1 MKIIKNPLIVLATLS
16 IGLASHSIAQD
27 VKGPTDPQI
36 VGIVIEADK
45 LDISYGNIAL
55 ARSHNKKVRDFALRM
70 VTDHGAVQ
78 KSVMKLA
85 KKLHVKSQS
94 SQTSQGLEKGGM
106 TIIAKLKSLKG
117 SAFDK
122 FYIDNEVSYHKVVTE
137 AVAKVLIPNAK
148 NAELKSALEGA
159 QPLFLAHL
167 KHAEMVQSGKDGEMK
182 HDNSKGNN

>member
-1 MKIIKNPLIVLATLS
+1 MNIIKYPLIVLAAM
-16 IGLASHSIAQD
+16 IVGLASHSPAQD
-27 VKGPTDPQI
+27 MKGPTDPQI

-45 LDISYGNIAL
+45 LDIAYGNIAL
-55 ARSHNKKVRDFALRM
+55 ARSHSKKVREFALRM

-85 KKLHVKSQS
+85 KKLHVKSES
-94 SQTSQGLEKGGM
+94 SPTSEALEKGGK
-106 TIIAKLKSLKG
+106 TITAKLKSLKG

-122 FYIDNEVSYHKVVTE
+122 YYIDNEVSYHKVVTE
-137 AVAKVLIPNAK
+137 AVAKVLIPNAQ

-167 KHAEMVQSGKDGEMK
+167 KHAEMVQSGKDGGMM
-182 HDNSKGNN
+182 HDHSKGNK